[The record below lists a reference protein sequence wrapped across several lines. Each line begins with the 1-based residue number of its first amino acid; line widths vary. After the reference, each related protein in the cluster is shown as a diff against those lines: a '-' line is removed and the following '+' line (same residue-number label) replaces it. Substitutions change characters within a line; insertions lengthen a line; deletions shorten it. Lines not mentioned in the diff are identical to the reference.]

1 MIPTR
6 PNYLRLA
13 VTGRCNLCCLYCRP
27 AGPAGGVRA
36 ADASQRAETVAAPQ
50 ALADLSSTPP
60 DPPVAVLRLLVECA
74 AAEGVRKVRL
84 TGGEPLLRADLEDV
98 ARAVSGVPGIAE
110 TVMTTNGLGLAARA
124 RSLLEAGVQRVNVS
138 VDTLRPERMA
148 AMTGRD
154 ALAEVLDGVREAA
167 RVFPLVKTNTV
178 VLRGRNDDELG
189 AIVRFAA
196 GVGARARFIEY
207 YPTRSAPSLA
217 GLSAGEMRQALEAE
231 FGPLEPLSGDEGG
244 VETLYRVRPLN
255 ATVGLIASREEPPCE
270 RCAKLRVSPDGRL
283 MPCLFDAEG
292 VDIAPLLAAGD
303 AEGVRRALREAF
315 AAKGRCGRA
324 GRVATSACR
333 LGG

>member
-6 PNYLRLA
+6 PSYLRLA

-27 AGPAGGVRA
+27 
-36 ADASQRAETVAAPQ
+36 
-50 ALADLSSTPP
+50 LATACEPGTP
-60 DPPVAVLRLLVECA
+60 DPPVSALRLLVECA

-84 TGGEPLLRADLEDV
+84 TGGEPLLRADLEEV
-98 ARAVSGVPGIAE
+98 ARAVSSVPGITE

-124 RSLLEAGVQRVNVS
+124 APLREAGVQRVNVS

-154 ALAEVLDGVREAA
+154 ALSEVLDGVRAA
-167 RVFPLVKTNTV
+167 ASVFPLVKTNTV

-189 AIVRFAA
+189 DIVRFAA
-196 GVGARARFIEY
+196 GVSARARFIEY
-207 YPTRSAPSLA
+207 YPTLSAPSLA
-217 GLSAGEMRQALEAE
+217 GLTAPEMLERLTAE
-231 FGPLEPLSGDEGG
+231 FGALEPLAGDEGA
-244 VETLYRVRPLN
+244 VERLYRVPALG

-292 VDIAPLLAAGD
+292 LDIAGMLADGD
-303 AEGVRRALREAF
+303 AAGVRRALRQAF